1 MCCKKAPQ
9 CLTLHTCACFWGKYF
24 HSVFWSF
31 VISTVF
37 SGNSEMIC
45 REKSVW
51 EQEQQCM
58 SRMKFKAPASCASR
72 AQHLRP
78 VKISQKG
85 GKGVG
90 TNTDHSIVP
99 ACATNHGVDF
109 LLQDTADLWRVTVWV
124 RLPFSRTEHSCCL
137 DVRGQLITVF
147 GSQLAILTFWKTVC
161 F

>member
-1 MCCKKAPQ
+1 MPDTTYMCLLLRQ
-9 CLTLHTCACFWGKYF
+9 
-24 HSVFWSF
+24 VFLLYLLVLCHQHHFQWQLWDDDLQRKEF
-31 VISTVF
+31 
-37 SGNSEMIC
+37 
-45 REKSVW
+45 VW

-58 SRMKFKAPASCASR
+58 SRMKLKAPASCASR

-90 TNTDHSIVP
+90 TNTDHSILP

-109 LLQDTADLWRVTVWV
+109 LLQDTADLWRGTVWV

-147 GSQLAILTFWKTVC
+147 GSQLGILTFWKTVC

>member
-1 MCCKKAPQ
+1 MPDTTYMCLLLRQ
-9 CLTLHTCACFWGKYF
+9 VFLLCLLVLCHQHRFQWQLWDDLQRKEF
-24 HSVFWSF
+24 
-31 VISTVF
+31 
-37 SGNSEMIC
+37 
-45 REKSVW
+45 VW